1 MIIYFYF
8 SGVTVDLTASILS
21 IIKGDLSDK
30 WWLIGYAF
38 LGCMN
43 LHTYET
49 TTIMAWDRRIFNDS
63 VEGVTQA
70 TPPPFVLPF
79 GNETQQWTI
88 PNLGH

>member
-1 MIIYFYF
+1 MHFW
-8 SGVTVDLTASILS
+8 VV
-21 IIKGDLSDK
+21 
-30 WWLIGYAF
+30 
-38 LGCMN
+38 N